1 MNSVIRHML
10 LMLKR
15 FLSSPKVVLAVVTIS
30 LTVTTA
36 YADSS
41 QISNLKG
48 NMYQQEIK
56 SKSGGRLT
64 GQLLAQTSNSM
75 SQTDQISSRKYTM
88 KDGYDMGVKAAG
100 KVPLKRTFLG
110 GVVAGA
116 LGGSMGVGLNVM
128 GQALRG
134 NDYGIKSVQMMD
146 EMKKHES
153 KGIDFQ
159 LGLSYGYSDRVGKK
173 KGLAATVGGI
183 IGIGILVYLIE
194 NDIYGSRTM
203 IGMDSHTHV
212 D

>member
-1 MNSVIRHML
+1 MNSIIKHML
-10 LMLKR
+10 LTLKR
-15 FLSSPKVVLAVVTIS
+15 FLSTPQVFLVVMIS

-36 YADSS
+36 YADSP

-56 SKSGGRLT
+56 SKSEGRLT
-64 GQLLAQTSNSM
+64 GRLLAEKSNSM
-75 SQTDQISSRKYTM
+75 SQTNQTSSRKYTM
-88 KDGYDMGVKAAG
+88 KDGYDMGVKAAS
-100 KVPLKRTFLG
+100 KIPLKRTFLR
-110 GVVAGA
+110 GVAAGA

-183 IGIGILVYLIE
+183 LGIGILVYLIE